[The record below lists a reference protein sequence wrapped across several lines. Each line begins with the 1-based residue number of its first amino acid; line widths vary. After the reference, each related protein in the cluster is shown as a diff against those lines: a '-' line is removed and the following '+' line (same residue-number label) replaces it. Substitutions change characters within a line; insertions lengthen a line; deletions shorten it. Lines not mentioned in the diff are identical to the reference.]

1 MLHQERLRGLR
12 LQIDQ
17 EANALISNSG
27 ANAYWIACQRAQ
39 EASSDEIAYDWS
51 GVAALIGRMTKK
63 RPSLLARVF
72 H

>member
-17 EANALISNSG
+17 EASALISVNGS
-27 ANAYWIACQRAQ
+27 NAYSIACRRAE

-51 GVAALIGRMTKK
+51 GVAALIGRMTRR